1 MCATPAAPAV
11 PGQGRLIPR
20 AVLDVRRAAALAAEA
35 APRRPEDHRED
46 EPEGAD
52 DHQDHADRLQLEAL
66 HRGVDRPGED
76 GADCDEKDAHS
87 KTHSEPPVSGGCV
100 LRGPGMSGSVGKR
113 SRHGIGY
120 GLCRLAAVRRGSI
133 VRITIYGVLAGVL
146 ASLVAVLVPWLPT
159 SASEEMDRIEFT
171 FWFTTVIC
179 IGVFAVVAAAI
190 VYSVLKFRVQ
200 PEDDSDGPPI
210 HGHTGLEIVWTAIP
224 AVLVTAISIVSAI
237 VLAKNDDA
245 GPNPIRIAV
254 TAQQFAW
261 EFEYPGESK
270 VTSGQLVLPVD
281 RAVKLTLR
289 SLDVIHSF
297 WVPEFGQKSDAV
309 PGIETTLVI
318 TPTRI
323 GSYSLVC
330 TELCGLGH
338 ATMRAQVRVVE
349 QAEYEE
355 FLAGAGD
362 APGSDENSG
371 EAVFTTAGCGG
382 PHPFA

>member
-1 MCATPAAPAV
+1 
-11 PGQGRLIPR
+11 
-20 AVLDVRRAAALAAEA
+20 
-35 APRRPEDHRED
+35 
-46 EPEGAD
+46 
-52 DHQDHADRLQLEAL
+52 
-66 HRGVDRPGED
+66 
-76 GADCDEKDAHS
+76 
-87 KTHSEPPVSGGCV
+87 
-100 LRGPGMSGSVGKR
+100 
-113 SRHGIGY
+113 
-120 GLCRLAAVRRGSI
+120 VRRGSI
-133 VRITIYGVLAGVL
+133 VRITIYGVVAGTL

-190 VYSVLKFRVQ
+190 AYMVLKFRVQ
-200 PEDDSDGPPI
+200 PEDDTDGPPI

-261 EFEYPGESK
+261 KFEYPGEPK
-270 VTSGQLVLPVD
+270 VTSGQLVLPVGE
-281 RAVKLTLR
+281 AVKLTLR
-289 SLDVIHSF
+289 SLDVIHAF

-318 TPTRI
+318 TPTRTGEFSI
-323 GSYSLVC
+323 VC

-338 ATMRAQVRVVE
+338 ATMRGPVRVVE
-349 QAEYEE
+349 RGEYDE
-355 FLAGAGD
+355 FLANAGE
-362 APGSDENSG
+362 AGGGDETSG
-371 EAVFTTAGCGG
+371 EAIFTTAGCGG
-382 PHPFA
+382 CHAFEPAGTDAEVGPSLNEVDPGGRDLDEFLLESIVDPNADVAPGYQPDVMPETYESSLSADQLDALVQYLAEGQQGG